1 MCGEMA
7 ADRLATVLLVG
18 MEIDEL
24 SVSPIDVPEIK
35 KIIRHTSFREAQ
47 KLVSQILE
55 FSSAKEVINFMRHY
69 MRPRFKDMRL

>member
-18 MEIDEL
+18 MKIDEL

-35 KIIRHTSFREAQ
+35 KIIRHTSFHEAEKLAQ
-47 KLVSQILE
+47 KVLN
-55 FSSAKEVINFMRHY
+55 FSTAKEIIDFMRQY
-69 MRPRFKDMRL
+69 MRRRFKDMVL